1 MTREEKSLLIDEL
14 ENKFRSTPN
23 FYLANANG
31 MTVADIN
38 RFRRICFE
46 KGIVYKV
53 YKNTLI
59 EKALERLDADYS
71 PLNGT
76 GLKGTTGIMF
86 SEDPKLPA
94 KVLKDF
100 SKGLKEQRP
109 AFKAASI
116 DASFFIGADQLDALV
131 QLKTKAELIGEI
143 VGLLQSPMK
152 NVVSALQ
159 GGGHKLSGI
168 LKTLSEKEG

>member
-1 MTREEKSLLIDEL
+1 MTKEEKSLLIDEL
-14 ENKFRSTPN
+14 ESKFRSTPN
-23 FYLANANG
+23 FYLANSNG
-31 MTVADIN
+31 MSVADIN

-46 KGIVYKV
+46 KGIAYKV

-59 EKALERLDADYS
+59 EKALERLDADFS
-71 PLNGT
+71 PFNNT
-76 GLKGTTGIMF
+76 ALKGTTGIMF
-86 SEDPKLPA
+86 SDDPKLPA

-100 SKGLKEQRP
+100 YQGKNQKPEFKG
-109 AFKAASI
+109 ASI
-116 DASFFIGADQLDALV
+116 DASLFIGVDQLDALV
-131 QLKTKAELIGEI
+131 KLKTKTELIGEI
-143 VGLLQSPMK
+143 VSLLQSPIK

>member
-1 MTREEKSLLIDEL
+1 MTREEKSLVIDEL
-14 ENKFRSTPN
+14 ETKFRSTPN

-31 MTVADIN
+31 MSVADIN

-46 KGIVYKV
+46 KGIYYKV

-59 EKALERLDADYS
+59 EKALERLDADFA
-71 PLNGT
+71 PLNAT
-76 GLKGTTGIMF
+76 ALKGTTGIMF
-86 SEDPKLPA
+86 SEDPKVPA
-94 KVLKDF
+94 KLLKDF
-100 SKGLKEQRP
+100 YKGKVQKPE
-109 AFKAASI
+109 FKAASI
-116 DASFFIGADQLDALV
+116 DASLYIGADQLEALV
-131 QLKTKAELIGEI
+131 NLKTKTELIGEI

-159 GGGHKLSGI
+159 GGGHKISGI

>member
-1 MTREEKSLLIDEL
+1 MIREEKSLVIDEL

-46 KGIVYKV
+46 KGIHYKV

-59 EKALERLDADYS
+59 EKALERLDGDFS
-71 PLNGT
+71 PLNSAA
-76 GLKGTTGIMF
+76 LKGSTGIMF

-94 KVLKDF
+94 KLLKDF
-100 SKGLKEQRP
+100 YKGKVKRP
-109 AFKAASI
+109 EFKAASI
-116 DASFFIGADQLDALV
+116 DSSLFIGVDQLDVLV
-131 QLKTKAELIGEI
+131 KLKTKTELIGEI
-143 VGLLQSPMK
+143 VGLLQSPIK

-159 GGGHKLSGI
+159 GGGHKISGI